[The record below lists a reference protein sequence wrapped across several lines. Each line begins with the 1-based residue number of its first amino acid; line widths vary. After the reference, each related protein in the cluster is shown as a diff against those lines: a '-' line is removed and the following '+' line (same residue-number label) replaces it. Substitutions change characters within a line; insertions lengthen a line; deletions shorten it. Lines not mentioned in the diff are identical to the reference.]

1 MDLNDIMRLAGQV
14 KEQVQNAQSR
24 AAEMR
29 VAGEAGGGLVRVV
42 MNGKHEV
49 LEVKI
54 DPKCLV
60 PSEVALLEDLV
71 RAACNQAATNVSDAL
86 KDKIADLGRQF
97 GIDPSMLGAGGFP
110 GFGGGGGAGSGGS
123 GT

>member
-1 MDLNDIMRLAGQV
+1 MDLNDLMRLAGQV
-14 KEQVQNAQSR
+14 KEQVQNAQTR
-24 AAEMR
+24 AGEMR

-60 PSEVALLEDLV
+60 PSEVALLEDLI
-71 RAACNQAATNVSDAL
+71 RAACNQAATNVSDAMR
-86 KDKIADLGRQF
+86 DKIADLGRQF
-97 GIDPSMLGAGGFP
+97 GIDPSMLGGNFP
-110 GFGGGGGAGSGGS
+110 GFGGGGTGS

>member
-1 MDLNDIMRLAGQV
+1 MDINDIMRLAGQLRD
-14 KEQVQNAQSR
+14 QVQSAQSR
-24 AAEMR
+24 ATDMR
-29 VAGEAGGGLVRVV
+29 VTGEAGGGLVRVV

-71 RAACNQAATNVSDAL
+71 RAACNQAATNVSDSL
-86 KDKIADLGRQF
+86 RDKIAEMGRQF
-97 GIDPSMLGAGGFP
+97 GIDPAMLGGGFP
-110 GFGGGGGAGSGGS
+110 FGGGGPGK
-123 GT
+123 

>member
-1 MDLNDIMRLAGQV
+1 MDLNDIMKMAQEVRSELA
-14 KEQVQNAQSR
+14 NAQSR
-24 AAEMR
+24 AGEMR
-29 VAGEAGGGLVRVV
+29 VAGESGGGLVRVV

-86 KDKIADLGRQF
+86 RDKIADLGRQF
-97 GIDPSMLGAGGFP
+97 GIDPSMLGGGFP
-110 GFGGGGGAGSGGS
+110 GFGGGGAGK
-123 GT
+123 